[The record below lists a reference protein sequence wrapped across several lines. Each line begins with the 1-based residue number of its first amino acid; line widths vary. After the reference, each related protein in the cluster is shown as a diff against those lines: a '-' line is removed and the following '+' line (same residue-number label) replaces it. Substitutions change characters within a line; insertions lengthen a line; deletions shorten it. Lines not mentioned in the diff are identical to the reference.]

1 MYERLPKICYW
12 CGRLSHD
19 GKECTVW
26 LSSKGD
32 LSGAGQQFG
41 PWLRTAQFNLARKTR
56 VEVQGY
62 DGMGTHRTIPGTT
75 ENRKMHLGKANAI
88 SSLAGLFTTDAGVT
102 HIGDPI
108 STASRVVEIQ
118 GSVMSTCLAETQL
131 AHTRADPGF

>member
-1 MYERLPKICYW
+1 
-12 CGRLSHD
+12 
-19 GKECTVW
+19 
-26 LSSKGD
+26 
-32 LSGAGQQFG
+32 
-41 PWLRTAQFNLARKTR
+41 
-56 VEVQGY
+56 
-62 DGMGTHRTIPGTT
+62 MGTHRTIPGTT